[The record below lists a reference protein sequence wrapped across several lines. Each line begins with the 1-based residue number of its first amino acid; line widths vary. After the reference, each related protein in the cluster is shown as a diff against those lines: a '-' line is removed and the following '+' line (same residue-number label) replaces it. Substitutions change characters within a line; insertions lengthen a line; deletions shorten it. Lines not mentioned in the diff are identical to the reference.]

1 MGTTLSECTWQKSNQ
16 LPHQMKG
23 IDDQRRN
30 RNQDS
35 EWQQSAKPSKTA
47 DSPSM
52 TKLVRKMSLHFC
64 NYKKNELHAKIL
76 RVTMADRMCD
86 RACGSIRISSPALES
101 RARKESRDML
111 QDSLARHS
119 AKDDSEIMS
128 CSKSFHAFRQG
139 APWTFKD
146 TINIGESD
154 EIHSFI
160 MFRVLDPTSYFY
172 RFRIDDKQH
181 LKPQKL
187 TVHLVDIEWLK
198 PHEQIVSL
206 ERVNGLKQA
215 ILAWN
220 AFTEPLLIDLKTGS
234 ILDGHHRYTVAMQ
247 LRLKQI
253 PAVLI
258 DYLDDAGV
266 TVDVWA
272 ECGRENLTKYEVIE
286 MALSTQLFPA
296 KTSRHRFVKALP
308 PISVPLSVLKTPP
321 RVNINLLP
329 NLGDHD
335 VLNSL
340 NFERTEERIDVVQ
353 HIGSQELRRCQK
365 SLRDF
370 SMGFF
375 CGAQSL
381 AAKLNRTNRIRR
393 IENNDRRYQ
402 ARETFLDIVKRPTL
416 HHSAS
421 TSFFDVI
428 RVNDPS
434 SSFCRQKTQTLDDFL
449 SRETFLDI
457 VKRPT
462 LHHSASTSFFDVI
475 RVNDPSSSFC
485 RQKTQ
490 TLDDFLCSDAA
501 KGITFYGIRVCDPTS
516 YFYKFRLN
524 ACPRRSPQ
532 RALIVLADIKWLKP
546 HEHVVSWDRVEGLR
560 KATLRW
566 NAYMEPLLVDSKTGA
581 ILDGHHRYHV
591 GLRIHLRTVPVVL
604 VDYLEDESIT
614 VDVWPNCGRD
624 SLTKE
629 EVIRMSLSED
639 VFPPK
644 TSRHKFSDDLP
655 PISVLLD
662 RLRQPLHENQ
672 VVSCLNQ

>member
-1 MGTTLSECTWQKSNQ
+1 MVFRNLYRRDSNKNSMGTTLSECTWQKSNQ
-16 LPHQMKG
+16 FPHQMKG

-52 TKLVRKMSLHFC
+52 TKLVRKMSLQFC

-220 AFTEPLLIDLKTGS
+220 AFTEPLLIDSKTGA
-234 ILDGHHRYTVAMQ
+234 ILDGHHRYAVAMQ

-266 TVDVWA
+266 TVDIWA
-272 ECGRENLTKYEVIE
+272 ECERENLTKYEVIE

-296 KTSRHRFVKALP
+296 KTSRHRFVEALP

-321 RVNINLLP
+321 RANINLLP
-329 NLGDHD
+329 NLGDRD

-340 NFERTEERIDVVQ
+340 NFERTEERTDVVQ

-370 SMGFF
+370 SMVFF

-381 AAKLNRTNRIRR
+381 AAKLNRALFTNRIRR

-402 ARETFLDIVKRPTL
+402 AHETFLDIV
-416 HHSAS
+416 
-421 TSFFDVI
+421 
-428 RVNDPS
+428 N
-434 SSFCRQKTQTLDDFL
+434 
-449 SRETFLDI
+449 
-457 VKRPT
+457 RPT

-655 PISVLLD
+655 PISVPLD